1 MSAERAAA
9 MDPRV
14 RSALDELAALI
25 IARYP
30 EATFRVAG
38 SPDDPAVV
46 HLIATVDVEEPD
58 AVLDVVVDRMMDLQI
73 AEGLPLFVIPVRPAA
88 RVLALRGASS

>member
-1 MSAERAAA
+1 
-9 MDPRV
+9 
-14 RSALDELAALI
+14 
-25 IARYP
+25 
-30 EATFRVAG
+30 
-38 SPDDPAVV
+38 
-46 HLIATVDVEEPD
+46 VDVEEPD